1 MKIEEKIDRVLTQII
16 LLKYPQIERVN
27 TEQVGEFNID
37 IYFFV
42 MRGSLYRLRQEIR
55 DETKSLLQMMG
66 VYDDYEFTVGFRDYT
81 TSE

>member
-1 MKIEEKIDRVLTQII
+1 MKIEERIDRVLTQII
-16 LLKYPQIERVN
+16 LLKYPQIVRVI
-27 TEQVGEFNID
+27 TEQVGEFEIK

-42 MRGSLYRLRQEIR
+42 SDGILYRLKQEIM
-55 DETKSLLQMMG
+55 DETFTLLQMMG